1 MTPAP
6 KLISYLR
13 VSTDKQGLFGLG
25 LAAQREAVGRYVAA
39 MSAGLLCEFV
49 EVESGKARRRPEL
62 ERALAACRVH
72 GATLI
77 VAKLDR
83 LARNASFLLSLQ
95 ESGVEFVCA
104 DMPHANRLTIG
115 ILACVAEDEAR
126 RISDRTRAA
135 LAIAKSRGVRLGN
148 PAHLTAAAR
157 ARGTEASVCARR
169 LKAEARARDLYPVVQ
184 EIRSNG
190 LTSLRQIAVA
200 LSTRGVP
207 APAGG
212 ATWTAVQVQRALA
225 RVQPG
230 G

>member
-1 MTPAP
+1 MPRAQ

-13 VSTDKQGLFGLG
+13 VSTDKQGVSGLG
-25 LAAQREAVGRYVAA
+25 LEAQREAVGCYV
-39 MSAGLLCEFV
+39 SVTNAGLLGEFV
-49 EVESGKARRRPEL
+49 EVESGKSKRRPEL

-126 RISDRTRAA
+126 RISERTRAA
-135 LAIAKSRGVRLGN
+135 LAVARSRGVRLGN
-148 PAHLTAAAR
+148 AAHLTSAAR
-157 ARGTEASVCARR
+157 AKGTAVSAAVRGS
-169 LKAEARARDLYPVVQ
+169 KADVRARDLYVVVQ
-184 EIRSNG
+184 EIRSLG
-190 LTSLRQIAVA
+190 CTSLRQIAA
-200 LSTRGVP
+200 QLSQRGVP
-207 APAGG
+207 TPRGKG
-212 ATWTAVQVQRALA
+212 AWRPVQVQRMLA
-225 RVQPG
+225 RL
-230 G
+230 

>member
-1 MTPAP
+1 MTQAP

-135 LAIAKSRGVRLGN
+135 LAVARTRGVRLGN
-148 PAHLTAAAR
+148 PGHLTAAAR
-157 ARGTEASVCARR
+157 AKGAAASTVYRR
-169 LKAEARARDLYPVVQ
+169 SKANARALDLHAVVQ
-184 EIRSNG
+184 DIRSTG
-190 LTSLRQIAVA
+190 RTSLRQIAME
-200 LSTRGVP
+200 LSARGVP
-207 APAGG
+207 TPRGNR
-212 ATWTAVQVQRALA
+212 TWSAVQVQRILA
-225 RVQPG
+225 RLE
-230 G
+230 